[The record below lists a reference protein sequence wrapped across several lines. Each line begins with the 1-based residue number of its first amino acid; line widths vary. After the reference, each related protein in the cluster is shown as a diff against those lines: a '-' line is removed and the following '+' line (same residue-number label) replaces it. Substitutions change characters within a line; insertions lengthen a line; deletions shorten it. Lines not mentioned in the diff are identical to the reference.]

1 MSVTRVVTAASLEG
15 AQYYPYDTR
24 LETWE
29 DPTPGSSTSTK
40 TLEEMTA
47 DCIAA
52 TRLRNSLRPKSPTR
66 ADMWRRKQDRERKT
80 LVSGLNA
87 YAKQNNMQPDEL
99 EFVEVKGRAQILE
112 GSTEYLHF
120 NFLVKQVDGTTK
132 LFFAEINAYCRGEK
146 DVYLC
151 TSLVQSDCG
160 PCFGCIRDRDLKH
173 PTSGA
178 YLAGRKYPHYIREE
192 IDSDDDDYM

>member
-1 MSVTRVVTAASLEG
+1 MSGTRAASQDDG
-15 AQYYPYDTR
+15 SQHYPYDTR

-29 DPTPGSSTSTK
+29 DPTPGSSKSTK

-52 TRLRNSLRPKSPTR
+52 TRLRNSLGPKSPTR
-66 ADMWRRKQDRERKT
+66 ADLWRRKQERERKT

-87 YAKQNNMQPDEL
+87 YAKQNNMQL

-112 GSTEYLHF
+112 HSTEYLHF
-120 NFLVKQVDGTTK
+120 NFLVKQMDGISK
-132 LFFAEINAYCRGEK
+132 VFFAEINAYCRGEK

-151 TSLVQSDCG
+151 TPLEQSDC
-160 PCFGCIRDRDLKH
+160 DRDLKH

-178 YLAGRKYPHYIREE
+178 YLAGRKYPHYICQE

>member
-1 MSVTRVVTAASLEG
+1 MSGTRAASQDDG

-40 TLEEMTA
+40 TLDEMTA
-47 DCIAA
+47 ACIAA

-66 ADMWRRKQDRERKT
+66 ADLWRRKQERERNT
-80 LVSGLNA
+80 LVSALNA
-87 YAKQNNMQPDEL
+87 YAKQNNMQPDEM

-112 GSTEYLHF
+112 RSTEYLHF
-120 NFLVKQVDGTTK
+120 NFLVKQTDGTTK

-151 TSLVQSDCG
+151 TPLEQSDCG
-160 PCFGCIRDRDLKH
+160 PCFGCIPHRDLKH

-178 YLAGRKYPHYIREE
+178 YLAGRTYPHYCYEE

>member
-1 MSVTRVVTAASLEG
+1 MSAIRAAYQDDG
-15 AQYYPYDTR
+15 AQYYPYNTR

-29 DPTPGSSTSTK
+29 DPTPGSSTSTQ

-47 DCIAA
+47 ACIAA

-66 ADMWRRKQDRERKT
+66 ADLWRRKQERERKT
-80 LVSGLNA
+80 LVSALNA

-99 EFVEVKGRAQILE
+99 EFVEVKGRTQILE
-112 GSTEYLHF
+112 RSTEYLHF
-120 NFLVKQVDGTTK
+120 NFLVKQMDGISK

-151 TSLVQSDCG
+151 TPLEQSDYG
-160 PCFGCIRDRDLKH
+160 PCFGCRDRDLKH

-178 YLAGRKYPHYIREE
+178 YLAGRTYPHYCCEE